1 MIEEMVARK
10 EEQNR
15 SAWIDR
21 EKKVVSFQQAEGFEE
36 VEFSTHDEMF
46 AFVIKQT
53 ESGYRIQ

>member
-1 MIEEMVARK
+1 MIEEMNARK
-10 EEQNR
+10 EELNR

-21 EKKVVSFQQAEGFEE
+21 ENKVVSFQQAEGFEE
-36 VEFSTHDEMF
+36 VVFATHDEMF